1 MGGFPKGHGG
11 EDIPLSGGDST
22 HGNGGGG
29 GGPPS
34 GGGPLAIIVT
44 IQFILIMMEIYLG
57 LADYQIREED
67 HLMEDHLRVQVSLES
82 NHHLQHFLLG
92 FSELFQIT
100 QTMLLSSALVI
111 FILIAS

>member
-1 MGGFPKGHGG
+1 MEMEVEE
-11 EDIPLSGGDST
+11 EDHPVV
-22 HGNGGGG
+22 
-29 GGPPS
+29 
-34 GGGPLAIIVT
+34 GGPLAIIVT
-44 IQFILIMMEIYLG
+44 IQFILIMMEIYLR

-100 QTMLLSSALVI
+100 QTMLLSSTLVI

>member
-1 MGGFPKGHGG
+1 MEM
-11 EDIPLSGGDST
+11 EDHLMEEEEDHPVVGS
-22 HGNGGGG
+22 
-29 GGPPS
+29 
-34 GGGPLAIIVT
+34 PLAIIVT
-44 IQFILIMMEIYLG
+44 IQSILIMIEIYLG
-57 LADYQIREED
+57 LADYQLRE
-67 HLMEDHLRVQVSLES
+67 EDHLRVQVSLES

>member
-1 MGGFPKGHGG
+1 MEEEE
-11 EDIPLSGGDST
+11 EDHPVV
-22 HGNGGGG
+22 
-29 GGPPS
+29 
-34 GGGPLAIIVT
+34 GGPLAIIVT

-57 LADYQIREED
+57 LADYQLREED
-67 HLMEDHLRVQVSLES
+67 HLMEDHLRVLES

>member
-1 MGGFPKGHGG
+1 MEMEHHLMEEEE
-11 EDIPLSGGDST
+11 EDHPVV
-22 HGNGGGG
+22 
-29 GGPPS
+29 
-34 GGGPLAIIVT
+34 GGPLAIIVT

-57 LADYQIREED
+57 LADYQLRE
-67 HLMEDHLRVQVSLES
+67 EDHLRVQVSLES

-111 FILIAS
+111 SF